1 MSHLSE
7 NSASKNDIF
16 LDLRGDPEIVKDLEW
31 NDKNWVDDRFWGW
44 QCLEI
49 SGDAFRKLLQH
60 DTESVQM

>member
-1 MSHLSE
+1 MTF
-7 NSASKNDIF
+7 F